1 MHRKARYPH
10 HLARLVAA
18 RLQADQLPAPPSIVL
33 TRLLETLYF
42 ASLKKIEGR
51 PVICTINFADPDRI
65 DPATSQET
73 ADRRMHHRF
82 RNPLPFDVGTLTSLA
97 KAADPAAASI
107 SVFTDRGNRLVIWGM
122 VDQES
127 RHGERFSSD
136 AGARLVRPGLF
147 TATILGVG
155 KLSVS
160 VDGALVGSLAHDALV
175 EQYYDAL
182 GAGPVHQILSGHL
195 ASYLRGAMETR
206 PHFGLAAKGVEG
218 ELLVRWLNGIRRT
231 LLAMQDYKTGGG
243 LLFAPTDS
251 RSGLNIKYELK
262 YDRLPKSLL
271 GLVEKDLL
279 ALRLEA
285 QIAEHDRERANEMMP
300 RELHEELI
308 EVRAQRDEYRSAALG
323 ACRFVASLSCVDGFV
338 LLDRSMVVQGFGVEV
353 RTDTRLSDVFVAADS
368 EGDPARSRPAE
379 LEQFGTRHRAM
390 MRYCYENAGAIGFV
404 VSQDGEIRVLTRLGD
419 RLVIWENLDL
429 ELCLKGEPATSG
441 RHASLPYVPSPLPV
455 RAVGA

>member
-1 MHRKARYPH
+1 M
-10 HLARLVAA
+10 AA
-18 RLQADQLPAPPSIVL
+18 RLQADHLPAPSSIVL

-42 ASLKKIEGR
+42 ASLKRIEGR
-51 PVICTINFADPDRI
+51 PVVCTMNFADPDRI
-65 DPATSQET
+65 DPIIGRDS
-73 ADRRMHHRF
+73 ADRRHHHRF
-82 RNPLPFDVGTLTSLA
+82 KTPLPFDVGTLTSLA

-107 SVFTDRGNRLVIWGM
+107 SVFTDKGNRLVIWGM
-122 VDQES
+122 VDQET

-136 AGARLVRPGLF
+136 AGARLIRPGLF

-182 GAGPVHQILSGHL
+182 GAGPVHQILRSHL
-195 ASYLRGAMETR
+195 ASYLRNALETR

-218 ELLVRWLNGIRRT
+218 ELLVRWLNAIRRT

-243 LLFAPTDS
+243 LLFAPSDS
-251 RSGLNIKYELK
+251 RQGLNIKYELE

-271 GLVEKDLL
+271 GLVERDLL

-285 QIAEHDRERANEMMP
+285 QIAEQTPNPSGDTVP
-300 RELHEELI
+300 RELHDELI
-308 EVRAQRDEYRSAALG
+308 EIRSQRDEFRNAALG
-323 ACRFVASLSCVDGFV
+323 ACRFIASLSCVDGFV

-353 RTDTRLSDVFVAADS
+353 RTDTELSDIFVASDS
-368 EGDPARSRPAE
+368 EGSHARLRPAE

-390 MRYCYENAGAIGFV
+390 MRYCYENAGGVGFV
-404 VSQDGEIRVLTRLGD
+404 VSQDGEIRVMTRLGD
-419 RLVIWENLDL
+419 KLVIWENLDL
-429 ELCLKGEPATSG
+429 ELCLKGEPETAG
-441 RHASLPYVPSPLPV
+441 RHAPLSYVPQIPPV